1 MSILTVAVVS
11 PEKTVY
17 EGTAQSVVAP
27 AYDGEVG
34 IMPGHAPLLTLLG
47 EGMLRIGNDVK
58 FKVTGGFMQVA
69 DNQVRVV
76 TESAE

>member
-47 EGMLRIGNDVK
+47 EGTLRIGNDVK
-58 FKVTGGFMQVA
+58 LQVKGGFLQVA